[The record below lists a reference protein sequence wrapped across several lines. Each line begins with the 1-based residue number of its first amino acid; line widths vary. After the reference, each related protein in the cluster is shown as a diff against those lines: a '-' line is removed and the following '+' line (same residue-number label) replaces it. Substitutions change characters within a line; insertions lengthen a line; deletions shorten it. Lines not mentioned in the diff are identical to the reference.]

1 MSREIGRPSLLDEE
15 MLQRAKDY
23 MLGGFK
29 DIENVVPS
37 AAGLACYLGV
47 SKKTIFN
54 WANVS
59 EDDENNPLGVE
70 FLHTLNAI
78 QDKQE
83 MMLINGGLSQVFSG
97 TITKLMLTNHGYS
110 DKVQTDVT
118 TNGESVNKPS
128 VINLVAPS
136 MEK

>member
-1 MSREIGRPSLLDEE
+1 MSREVGRPSLLDEE

>member
-1 MSREIGRPSLLDEE
+1 MSREVGRPSLLDEE

-29 DIENVVPS
+29 DIENIVPS